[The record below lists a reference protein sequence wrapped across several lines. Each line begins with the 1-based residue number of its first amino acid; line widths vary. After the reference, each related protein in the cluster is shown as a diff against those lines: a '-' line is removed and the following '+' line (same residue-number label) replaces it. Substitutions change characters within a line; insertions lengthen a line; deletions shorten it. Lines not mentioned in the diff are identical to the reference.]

1 MKLIQEDRLILENKY
16 GKMTD
21 KFWNILVLEADEA
34 ETEDEL
40 IEVIKDVYTFKD
52 DYEKEYEFW
61 QEFKSS
67 DKTSETLDV
76 LLEKYK

>member
-1 MKLIQEDRLILENKY
+1 
-16 GKMTD
+16 MTD